1 MTAPDT
7 TIPPEAVRALRA
19 ALTACDCDKCLCDMI
34 RAALNAWP
42 GMSQLAE
49 NDSASIRE
57 MAAIILPLP
66 QKETSE

>member
-1 MTAPDT
+1 MSNDI

-42 GMSQLAE
+42 GVESE
-49 NDSASIRE
+49 TGTSAYNPLVKRHRL
-57 MAAIILPLP
+57 ILPLP
-66 QKETSE
+66 KEKSE